1 MPMLEYLQKRGASGL
16 RVLAPALSET
26 EPKHRYFLGDVGS
39 YTTLGP
45 LGCKDSSSLTSGI
58 PKKQQVAISII
69 HGIFEIS
76 FVGKQQCEGLST
88 SRERSPLQ
96 RIP

>member
-26 EPKHRYFLGDVGS
+26 EPKHWYFLGDVGS

-58 PKKQQVAISII
+58 PKKTTSSNF
-69 HGIFEIS
+69 HNSWDFRD
-76 FVGKQQCEGLST
+76 FFCGKTTVWGSVNF
-88 SRERSPLQ
+88 
-96 RIP
+96 

>member
-1 MPMLEYLQKRGASGL
+1 MLEYLQKRGASGL

-26 EPKHRYFLGDVGS
+26 EPKHWYLLGDVGS
-39 YTTLGP
+39 YTTLG
-45 LGCKDSSSLTSGI
+45 CKDYSSLTTGI